1 MPYSI
6 EEDHWLTS
14 RLVQTQETL
23 WSVPI
28 GEDVLRE
35 LLLFSIGVVPSRFY
49 LLSTCHVFAERI
61 WKVLEMHQGINT
73 FRCVFS
79 FDSKISIF
87 LKDVY
92 PRYVLKDHDFIL
104 CYKDLHVLYF
114 MHC

>member
-61 WKVLEMHQGINT
+61 WKVLEMHQGNEDY
-73 FRCVFS
+73 FNNFQSVLFDFS
-79 FDSKISIF
+79 LTHNYPF
-87 LKDVY
+87 LSFSRESSQRSLFSSGQY
-92 PRYVLKDHDFIL
+92 
-104 CYKDLHVLYF
+104 
-114 MHC
+114 